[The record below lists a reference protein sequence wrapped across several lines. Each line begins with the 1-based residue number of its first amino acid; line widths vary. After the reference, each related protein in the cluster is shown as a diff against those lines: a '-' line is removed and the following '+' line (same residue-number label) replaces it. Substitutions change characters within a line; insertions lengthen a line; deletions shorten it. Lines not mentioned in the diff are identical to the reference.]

1 MQKLKKAALT
11 YIATNVTSDEI
22 TALKDVFQKI
32 DVNGDG
38 TVTLQELD
46 KCLENGT
53 FLAVF
58 K

>member
-22 TALKDVFQKI
+22 TALKEVFQKI
-32 DVNGDG
+32 DVNSDG

-46 KCLENGT
+46 ECLENGT
-53 FLAVF
+53 FLLF
-58 K
+58 